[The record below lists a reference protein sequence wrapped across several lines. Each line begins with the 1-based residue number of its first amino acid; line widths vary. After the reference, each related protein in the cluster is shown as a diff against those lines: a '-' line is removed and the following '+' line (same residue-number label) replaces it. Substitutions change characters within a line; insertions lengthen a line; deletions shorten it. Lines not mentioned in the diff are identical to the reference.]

1 MAATEQATLLV
12 FTLGPDRE
20 RGRRHWLPACYAGL
34 ETGVHQR
41 CLDEVLTAGRAAGCA
56 LRVSTPDREMGE
68 LVADGVTVDRQSG
81 GRFGSRLVAAVARA
95 TAEKSGPL
103 IVVGTDTPGIDGDLI
118 GNALAT
124 ICEQPDTVV
133 LGPAADGGIYLL
145 AAAGDVTDALAEV
158 RWQSSRTLDSLIA
171 ALRRSGRRVRLLA
184 LRRDLDSRRDLEL
197 WIARA
202 TIGGAW
208 RSLVG
213 ALRRALAALA
223 AVPIAGDVLVPAL
236 AWRRAPVGR
245 APPR

>member
-20 RGRRHWLPACYAGL
+20 RGRRQWLPACYAGL

-56 LRVSTPDREMGE
+56 LRVSTPDRELGE
-68 LVADGVTVDRQSG
+68 LVADGVTVDRQPDG
-81 GRFGSRLVAAVARA
+81 QFGSRLVAAVARA
-95 TAEKSGPL
+95 SAENNGPL
-103 IVVGTDTPGIDGDLI
+103 IVVGTDTPGIDGDLV
-118 GNALAT
+118 GAALAA

-145 AAAGDVTDALAEV
+145 AASGDISDALAEV
-158 RWQSSRTLDSLIA
+158 RWQSSRTLASLTA
-171 ALRRSGRRVRLLA
+171 ALRRFGWRVRLLA
-184 LRRDLDSRRDLEL
+184 VRSDLDCRRDLER

-202 TIGGAW
+202 TIGGPW

-223 AVPIAGDVLVPAL
+223 AAPIARDALVPAP
-236 AWRRAPVGR
+236 AWCSVPVGR